1 MKNIRIFGISVVL
14 IVGVVLASALGSQ
27 DKPAST
33 GSVAKS
39 GTVG

>member
-33 GSVAKS
+33 SVNS
-39 GTVG
+39 QGNCI